1 MVRRRRSVSLDFFP
15 WFSVGFW
22 GWVVVFSFC
31 FLFVF
36 STLFRVLDLDLL
48 QSWERERQVFGSSL
62 LPRSLSLSRD
72 HAVFFLC
79 VVHKLLAWLVV
90 SSAIYY
96 KLELLLLWTF
106 KAPHIRELV
115 ACWFCV
121 FFPKTFENE
130 SLKNFCTS
138 IAVYN
143 PSFISGFASRLHV
156 RRDRQNITALFLLLF
171 HKFTRSDLIEFCI
184 KLCVCC
190 NIYTRFICS

>member
-1 MVRRRRSVSLDFFP
+1 M
-15 WFSVGFW
+15 
-22 GWVVVFSFC
+22 
-31 FLFVF
+31 
-36 STLFRVLDLDLL
+36 
-48 QSWERERQVFGSSL
+48 
-62 LPRSLSLSRD
+62 
-72 HAVFFLC
+72 FFLC

-143 PSFISGFASRLHV
+143 PSFISGFASRLHI

-171 HKFTRSDLIEFCI
+171 HKFTRSDLIEFSS

-190 NIYTRFICS
+190 NIYIQDLSAARVPRSKLPESVPLVERKIARVFLRFLLLLDF